1 MGAIIVIA
9 LLAAGGMAYSVPS
22 VTKPLK
28 SLIGG
33 TKTDVITTTPVSY
46 GPLPI
51 TVVEKGSVEST
62 VNRDTYN
69 NVEGQVT
76 ILEIKPEGTI
86 VKKDEV
92 VCTLDSAALRDS
104 LTNQQIATKSAAA
117 SYENAK
123 LTREVAEIAVKE
135 YVEGIYLQDLQT
147 VEGEIKL
154 AESDLSRSEDRVDWA
169 RRMYEKGYVSLA
181 SKVSEELSLKKARF
195 ALEQAQQ
202 KRRVLVDFTRA
213 KTIKELQSEVEKAR
227 SDELAKQSTW
237 ALEDS
242 KEKKLVRQIDWCLL
256 KAPSDGLVVYANDAN
271 RSFMSNAPQ
280 VEEGATVR
288 ERQKIFSLPDLTKMQ
303 VNAKVHEAQIYQ
315 IARGL
320 KAKIRVDAFADKLL
334 DGEVID
340 VAALPD
346 STNFFSSDI
355 KVYSTKVRIIDPLPG
370 LRPGMTAEVEILVD
384 RKEKVLTVP
393 VMAVLQFGGKDHVTK
408 KLGDQFVQSEV
419 ELGASNDKYVEVTKG
434 VAAGDVVVMDPV
446 ALMSDEEKRVAFG
459 AAAKGSKKAWGAD
472 TGEEGADATKVAG
485 PGGMPGALKKVGVPG
500 APPGAP
506 GAAPGALAKAGGNV
520 PGKGATKGAGGAS
533 KKGGRGGGFN
543 DPVMA
548 KLKGLATKNLTKEEQ
563 DQMSPRNR
571 DTTDD
576 ERTKLQKKAG
586 LTDEEIQH
594 LADLRQQMMERFK
607 NGGGGF
613 GGGGGGFG
621 GGGGRRGGDGG
632 GDAGGPQQ

>member
-28 SLIGG
+28 SLIAGS
-33 TKTDVITTTPVSY
+33 KTDVITTTPVTY

-51 TVVEKGSVEST
+51 TVVEKGSVESS
-62 VNRDTYN
+62 VNRDAYN

-76 ILEIKPEGTI
+76 ILEIKPEGTLVKMGEI
-86 VKKDEV
+86 VAL
-92 VCTLDSAALRDS
+92 LDSAALKDQ

-169 RRMYEKGYVSLA
+169 RRMFDKGYVSLA

-202 KRRVLVDFTRA
+202 KKRVLVDFTKE
-213 KTIKELQSEVEKAR
+213 KTIKELKSEVEKAR
-227 SDELAKQSTW
+227 SDELAKQATY
-237 ALEDS
+237 ALEDT
-242 KEKKLVRQIDWCLL
+242 KEKKLGRQIDLCTL

-288 ERQKIFSLPDLTKMQ
+288 EKQKIFSLPDLTRMQ

-320 KAKIRVDAFADKLL
+320 KAKIRVDAFADKVL

-408 KLGDQFVQSEV
+408 KLGDQFLQSEV

-434 VAAGDVVVMDPV
+434 VAAGDIVVMDPV

-472 TGEEGADATKVAG
+472 TSEEGGDATKVAAAG
-485 PGGMPGALKKVGVPG
+485 VMPGALKKAGMPG

-506 GAAPGALAKAGGNV
+506 GAGPGAA
-520 PGKGATKGAGGAS
+520 GKGAAGKAFAKGAVGAS
-533 KKGGRGGGFN
+533 KKGGRGGFN

-548 KLKGLATKNLTKEEQ
+548 KLKSLAAKNLTKEEQ
-563 DQMSPRNR
+563 DQISPRNR

-576 ERTKLQKKAG
+576 ERAKLQKKAG

-594 LADLRQQMMERFK
+594 LVDLRQQMMERFK

-621 GGGGRRGGDGG
+621 GGGGGRG